1 MTTQQGFP
9 AKSDTV
15 TRDEPMALASRGLGL
30 HGMSTRSAA
39 LAAAT
44 AMASAWGLPHVWGSS
59 GGSQGRVGV
68 VRWREPLPE
77 GGAEGAVVDSAA
89 DLQQEIG
96 TPSGPAHLLRFVH
109 STVHQEVGRPLGD
122 GSPDPQAGTV
132 TLGVVDRP
140 VGLTDQIA
148 VQGQHRSPQLP
159 RECSRR
165 AAVGLAPEVM
175 DDGADARDAG
185 LGILG

>member
-1 MTTQQGFP
+1 MP
-9 AKSDTV
+9 DPVVSKS
-15 TRDEPMALASRGLGL
+15 L
-30 HGMSTRSAA
+30 TRSALHPA
-39 LAAAT
+39 HPANPDPAQGAPAPRRRAVASSKPSQREIIASDQWLAVF
-44 AMASAWGLPHVWGSS
+44 AWGLPHVWGSS

-96 TPSGPAHLLRFVH
+96 TPSAPAHLLRFVH

-132 TLGVVDRP
+132 TLGV
-140 VGLTDQIA
+140 
-148 VQGQHRSPQLP
+148 
-159 RECSRR
+159 
-165 AAVGLAPEVM
+165 
-175 DDGADARDAG
+175 
-185 LGILG
+185 